1 MIAKNSILKLMMVKF
16 KISTLNSISF
26 FLFFYLTL
34 IIGFFYGENLNY
46 GSYNDWVSGNH
57 QIIKDFSNNFT
68 YTLLNFDSYGHRHS
82 PVYLIFLSLF
92 IDLGLDFQQVR
103 LVHLHLCISLIVIFY
118 KCLRLVFSNIN
129 NNYLVLLSLIIFL
142 SPTFRSLAIWPDS
155 RIPGL
160 IFFVLTIY
168 FFLKFRKTN
177 NPKYTWYT
185 CTSLVVSSYISPNFS
200 IFFPYFFFFFFKKI
214 KFKELSFLL
223 IFNFLASLPIL
234 YYIFILDVNF
244 LTAGKTPNL
253 NNGTI
258 DFSFNLS
265 NKIMIISSIIFFHL
279 SPILIMNNFF
289 KQFKNFLLKKLIIL
303 IPLLVCLV
311 YFFDYQLSYT
321 GGGVFFILSNLLF
334 NNNYLFYIGS
344 IFFIS
349 FVLYIASLNLN
360 NFFLLAL
367 LIISNIQNTIYH
379 KYYEPMILIMFF
391 TLIKYPEVENLL
403 KKKKNIFYLYF
414 LSFTYILMRVFK
426 INYLV

>member
-1 MIAKNSILKLMMVKF
+1 M
-16 KISTLNSISF
+16 
-26 FLFFYLTL
+26 FL
-34 IIGFFYGENLNY
+34 
-46 GSYNDWVSGNH
+46 
-57 QIIKDFSNNFT
+57 
-68 YTLLNFDSYGHRHS
+68 
-82 PVYLIFLSLF
+82 
-92 IDLGLDFQQVR
+92 DLGLDLNQIRF
-103 LVHLHLCISLIVIFY
+103 VHLHLCISLIIIFY
-118 KCLRLVFSNIN
+118 QCLRLLFTNIN
-129 NNYLVLLSLIIFL
+129 NNYLFLLSLIIFL

-155 RIPGL
+155 RLPGL

-168 FFLKFRKTN
+168 FFLKFKKKN
-177 NPKYTWYT
+177 ELKYTWYT
-185 CTSLVVSSYISPNFS
+185 CFSLVVSSYISPNFS
-200 IFFPYFFFFFFKKI
+200 IFFPYFFFFFFKKV

-223 IFNFLASLPIL
+223 MFNFLASLPIL

-289 KQFKNFLLKKLIIL
+289 KQFKNFLLKKFIIL
-303 IPLLVCLV
+303 IPLLICLI

-334 NNNYLFYIGS
+334 DNNYLFYIGS

-349 FVLYIASLNLN
+349 FVLYIASLSLN
-360 NFFLLAL
+360 NFFLLTL
-367 LIISNIQNTIYH
+367 LIVSNIQNTIYH
-379 KYYEPMILIMFF
+379 KYYEPLIFIMFF
-391 TLIKYPEVENLL
+391 TLIKYPGVENFL
-403 KKKKNIFYLYF
+403 KKKNNIFYLYL
-414 LSFTYILMRVFK
+414 LSVIFILIRVFK